1 MIVHQSSRE
10 LSMEYD
16 AEYMRQVAEERARRR
31 AKLAVHP
38 IPPNPQPQPA
48 VPAMQT
54 VAPDTPQP
62 VEASAPEAP
71 VFAPVRDSGGAG

>member
-1 MIVHQSSRE
+1 
-10 LSMEYD
+10 MEYD

-38 IPPNPQPQPA
+38 IPPNPQPPPPT
-48 VPAMQT
+48 VQT

>member
-1 MIVHQSSRE
+1 
-10 LSMEYD
+10 MEYD

-38 IPPNPQPQPA
+38 IPPNPQPPPPPPT
-48 VPAMQT
+48 VQT
-54 VAPDTPQP
+54 VVPDTPQP
-62 VEASAPEAP
+62 VEANVPEAP